1 MKCSNYTSFSRRSFL
16 KAGTAAAL
24 SAPFVSC
31 AGTDVPQL
39 MKRPFG
45 RMNFPVTTFG
55 LGGQASLQW
64 TPDDVDPVK
73 IILKAFAS
81 GVNYF
86 DTSNVYG
93 PSQMNYGKAFREL
106 NLIPGAPGY
115 DESLRRSIFLTSKSL
130 LRWAKGG
137 LENPNVRN
145 ATNGPAGSKTLDD
158 VRRTLSQVYGD
169 GSGNYPAGA
178 YIDMVLIHTL
188 TTLEE
193 IDALYEGLNNT
204 DPKAENI
211 GALAALRDVRDG
223 TNLTGLNPKEEKLIR
238 HIGFSGHFS
247 SPVMMEMI
255 QRDSENL
262 LDGMLVAINAN
273 DRLNRNMQ
281 YNVIPVAHA
290 KNMGIIAMKAFADG
304 AMYTKAAEW
313 SREPR
318 HVVRTVGSPSMPSSP
333 LIQYSLTTPGI
344 HTAIIGIGQ
353 ISDNDVQCQLTNNIS
368 AAQVTPDGLS
378 VTDRR
383 DIETMTR
390 AVKDGK
396 TNYFQIAEG
405 ELMPPRDAAVSQEM
419 RNGTRSVKLTW
430 QTAIAGDE
438 PLVRYEI
445 KRDNVKVEDVD
456 HIQQTTKEPFTFE
469 DFVSDNGAH
478 TYTVTAVDASGRSAA
493 SEDISVARV

>member
-1 MKCSNYTSFSRRSFL
+1 M
-16 KAGTAAAL
+16 KAG
-24 SAPFVSC
+24 SAVAIATPFVRCSG
-31 AGTDVPQL
+31 ADVTQL

-45 RMNFPVTTFG
+45 RINFPVTTFG
-55 LGGQASLQW
+55 LGGQSSLQW

-73 IILKAFAS
+73 IILKSFAS
-81 GVNYF
+81 GVNYY

-106 NLIPGAPGY
+106 HLVPGEPGY
-115 DESLRRSIFLTSKSL
+115 DEYLRNSIFLTSKSL
-130 LRWAKGG
+130 IRWAKGG
-137 LENPNVRN
+137 WENPNVRN
-145 ATNGPAGSKTLDD
+145 STNGPAGSKTLDD
-158 VRRTLSQVYGD
+158 VRRTLSQIYGD
-169 GSGNYPAGA
+169 GNGNYPEGSF
-178 YIDMVLIHTL
+178 INMVLIHTL
-188 TTLEE
+188 STMEE
-193 IDALYEGLNNT
+193 VDAVYEGLDNP

-223 TNLTGLNPKEEKLIR
+223 TNHTGLNPKEEKLIR
-238 HIGFSGHFS
+238 HIGFSGHYS

-255 QRDSENL
+255 QRDTNNI

-290 KNMGIIAMKAFADG
+290 KNIGIIAMKAFADG

-318 HVVRTVGSPSMPSSP
+318 HVVRTIGSPSLPSSP

-353 ISDNDVQCQLTNNIS
+353 VSEDVSQCQLTHNIA
-368 AAQVTPDGLS
+368 AAQVAPDDLS

-383 DIETMTR
+383 DIEAMTR
-390 AVKDGK
+390 PVKDGK

-405 ELMPPRDAAVSQEM
+405 ELTPPREPASAQEM
-419 RNGTRSVKLTW
+419 RNG
-430 QTAIAGDE
+430 
-438 PLVRYEI
+438 
-445 KRDNVKVEDVD
+445 
-456 HIQQTTKEPFTFE
+456 
-469 DFVSDNGAH
+469 
-478 TYTVTAVDASGRSAA
+478 
-493 SEDISVARV
+493 ARVKRAVLIRGQCH